1 MQEQIKKE
9 LSEEFLKDLRYY
21 PLINRISGITTEI
34 GKILEN
40 AAQRMCQENKTTPQ
54 DIGTAKETINLL
66 KMSLTTVFNPNI
78 QSSISDV
85 QASNAL
91 DQALNGICPIW
102 PLCR

>member
-21 PLINRISGITTEI
+21 PLINRISGITIEI
-34 GKILEN
+34 GQVLEK

-66 KMSLTTVFNPNI
+66 KISLTTVFNPRE
-78 QSSISDV
+78 QHSISDV
-85 QASNAL
+85 KASNAL
-91 DQALNGICPIW
+91 DKALHVICPIW
-102 PLCR
+102 PLCN